1 MVIPGQR
8 LLLGEL
14 HMVFGNQLSSDNSA
28 SLGFSSSAYS
38 STAPLSTDISNSA
51 AIAGA
56 TFTKY
61 SSSSATSFAQAFS
74 SKFGETGDTA
84 TTDAVK
90 FNTLNGQPPIVIG
103 HRGGGTGYRPEHTVG
118 DFGGDLIGS
127 DNLGIQF
134 GADYIEPDLVV
145 TKDNVLIVRHE
156 PLLATVKTDSNGNI
170 VFDRS
175 GKPVIQEATTN
186 VAVFPQ
192 FADRLTT
199 KVLDGQ
205 TVTGWFAEDFTLAE
219 IKELS
224 AIERLP
230 QIRTGNAQYNGF
242 FKIPTLDEVIDL
254 AQQSEAETGRKIGIY
269 PETKHP
275 TYFLE
280 AGKYLDGTPIHVN
293 TSQLLIDDLVA
304 KHYTDPD
311 HIFIQSFEVSNLK
324 GLKENI
330 MPAAGVDIP
339 LIQLVDSSG
348 SPYDFVYHNIPK
360 TYADLIKPEGLAEI
374 ATYASGIGPDK
385 RLIVPAAPKLDS
397 SGNPI
402 DINGDGQI
410 SDADRFTGQPT
421 SLVSDAHKAGLL
433 VHPYTFRSDS
443 YFLSPSYEGDPL
455 REYEQFIQLGV
466 DGYFSDFANDGVAA
480 RQAISIGQVS

>member
-1 MVIPGQR
+1 MD
-8 LLLGEL
+8 LGNSLSTGNPLSTEL
-14 HMVFGNQLSSDNSA
+14 A
-28 SLGFSSSAYS
+28 SSAYS
-38 STAPLSTDISNSA
+38 STTALSTDILGSA
-51 AIAGA
+51 ATTGS
-56 TFTKY
+56 TFARL
-61 SSSSATSFAQAFS
+61 SSSATDFSTQSPDTSLGAGTSLSTTAFQ
-74 SKFGETGDTA
+74 
-84 TTDAVK
+84 
-90 FNTLNGQPPIVIG
+90 FNTLNGQVPIVIG

-127 DNLGIQF
+127 HNLGIRL

-156 PLLATVKTDSNGNI
+156 PLLATVKTDSNGAI
-170 VFDRS
+170 VYDRS
-175 GKPVIQEATTN
+175 GKPAIQEATTN
-186 VAVFPQ
+186 VAIFPQ

-230 QIRTGNAQYNGF
+230 QIRTGNTEYNNL

-254 AQQSEAETGRKIGIY
+254 AKQGEAETGRKIGIY

-304 KHYTDPD
+304 KNYTDPD

-324 GLKENI
+324 DLKENI

-339 LIQLVDSSG
+339 LIQLIDSSG
-348 SPYDFVYHNIPK
+348 SPFDSVYHNLSK
-360 TYADLIKPEGLAEI
+360 TYADLIKPEGLVEV

-397 SGNPI
+397 NGKPI

-410 SDADRFTGQPT
+410 SDADRFVSQPT
-421 SLVSDAHKAGLL
+421 SLVSDAHQAGLL

-455 REYEQFIQLGV
+455 REYEQFIQIGV
-466 DGYFSDFANDGVAA
+466 DGYFADFANDGAAA
-480 RQAISIGQVS
+480 RQKVIEGETAS